1 MEKEIITTTTN
12 EVSET
17 YKTAV
22 QTHQRILANGEI
34 CAQSLLEICKDLKK
48 MRDEKLYEEFGYA
61 AFDEYTEKAVGIKPR
76 QAYTYISTY
85 ERLGATV
92 LQSNASLGITK
103 LDLIA
108 QINPV
113 ERTQML
119 AENTFDGMS
128 VSEVKALV
136 QKAKDQGEQISL
148 LQEELAEV
156 KAQSEPQNTEPE
168 YDAEKNEMRDRIAAL
183 EKQLTDSAAEHKA
196 ALEKAKREAA
206 EQAKKETG
214 ADAQT
219 QKRIDEAVKKAK
231 KEALKE
237 AVAFKQEKVQAEAEK
252 KDRKIKDLEAA
263 LSAAGAEH
271 EKLEKQL
278 SLADGTSAKAMVYIQ
293 SIQDNFNALFAVMEE
308 MPDEQKNK
316 FTGACMKLLN
326 AMRAQVEK

>member
-108 QINPV
+108 QINPA
-113 ERTQML
+113 ERTQLL

-148 LQEELAEV
+148 L
-156 KAQSEPQNTEPE
+156 
-168 YDAEKNEMRDRIAAL
+168 
-183 EKQLTDSAAEHKA
+183 
-196 ALEKAKREAA
+196 
-206 EQAKKETG
+206 
-214 ADAQT
+214 
-219 QKRIDEAVKKAK
+219 
-231 KEALKE
+231 
-237 AVAFKQEKVQAEAEK
+237 
-252 KDRKIKDLEAA
+252 DRK
-263 LSAAGAEH
+263 S
-271 EKLEKQL
+271 
-278 SLADGTSAKAMVYIQ
+278 V
-293 SIQDNFNALFAVMEE
+293 V
-308 MPDEQKNK
+308 
-316 FTGACMKLLN
+316 
-326 AMRAQVEK
+326 